1 MHGSV
6 FPKYMSVEMRGV
18 LDSWTCIFYERV
30 IVHQSMETQLI
41 TRYETMD
48 CLTVYFIN
56 TNISQLL
63 QHVIIVNTDTNYL
76 D

>member
-1 MHGSV
+1 
-6 FPKYMSVEMRGV
+6 
-18 LDSWTCIFYERV
+18 
-30 IVHQSMETQLI
+30 METQLI

-48 CLTVYFIN
+48 CLIVYFIK

>member
-1 MHGSV
+1 MFWIAGRV
-6 FPKYMSVEMRGV
+6 F
-18 LDSWTCIFYERV
+18 FYER
-30 IVHQSMETQLI
+30 IILHQSMETQLI

-63 QHVIIVNTDTNYL
+63 QHVIIVNTDTILPVLISTSSKGRYCL
-76 D
+76 L

>member
-1 MHGSV
+1 
-6 FPKYMSVEMRGV
+6 
-18 LDSWTCIFYERV
+18 
-30 IVHQSMETQLI
+30 METQLI

-63 QHVIIVNTDTNYL
+63 QHVIIVKTDTNYL
-76 D
+76 Y